1 MQHLHVQARQ
11 ADPFMAQ
18 QGWSVVTAACAVSLQ
33 LFSLLVTRMVV
44 TTLLSLGAVVLVHHI
59 LQGLGA
65 AALLA
70 RVPILRGLTALL
82 AVRTAVR
89 QCASRWLHTA
99 VAAVK
104 LAPAGASGGA
114 AEAVSAAAASAGST
128 TNLLGQAAGGGQ
140 AEAFR
145 LLRSVLRPQQVLL
158 LHSLCLDL
166 MLLSGAHLVWE
177 LQELVCDTVWK
188 LLQRLGLELQGM
200 TPVLLDWLLTAE
212 EEASRPHRHLTD
224 NMLTMRRRQ
233 TVVPMT
239 VPSNILL
246 GAAWMEYPEQH
257 ETDQ

>member
-1 MQHLHVQARQ
+1 VVKYSWSDLVFIISTMQHLHVQARQ

-82 AVRTAVR
+82 TVRMAVR
-89 QCASRWLHTA
+89 QCVGRWLHMA

-104 LAPAGASGGA
+104 LAPAGASGGS
-114 AEAVSAAAASAGST
+114 AEAVSAAASAASTS
-128 TNLLGQAAGGGQ
+128 NLLGQAAGGGQ
-140 AEAFR
+140 AKAFR

-200 TPVLLDWLLTAE
+200 IHCTQMEFWCMGRAG
-212 EEASRPHRHLTD
+212 RQGC
-224 NMLTMRRRQ
+224 RRLGGQ
-233 TVVPMT
+233 THP
-239 VPSNILL
+239 
-246 GAAWMEYPEQH
+246 
-257 ETDQ
+257 